1 MRKLSEEWDSINDAV
16 RKLDTNYSR
25 YNKIKTSSHIWWNVF
40 RLGLGTAFTPTTLG
54 MSLVGVAIW
63 QHWDQISDV
72 DFEKSYLDALV
83 KTIVSIVALWEKIE
97 NVIISNSR
105 KIEDFSIDIERYL
118 EELCRSGYSINSLK
132 DYFIDFHR

>member
-1 MRKLSEEWDSINDAV
+1 
-16 RKLDTNYSR
+16 
-25 YNKIKTSSHIWWNVF
+25 
-40 RLGLGTAFTPTTLG
+40 

-105 KIEDFSIDIERYL
+105 KIENFSIDIERYL